1 MITTIGFVA
10 CLVALMALLTWHD
23 DRASVQDTTA
33 APGTTITVNTAE
45 DESNNGGDCSLREAI
60 RAANS
65 NAAVDA
71 CAAGRAR
78 SRDTIR
84 FSLGPGPPSF

>member
-23 DRASVQDTTA
+23 DAVSTQDNTA
-33 APGTTITVNTAE
+33 APSTTITVNTAE
-45 DESNNGGDCSLREAI
+45 DESNNGGDCSLREAV

-84 FSLGPGPPSF
+84 FSLGQGPPSF